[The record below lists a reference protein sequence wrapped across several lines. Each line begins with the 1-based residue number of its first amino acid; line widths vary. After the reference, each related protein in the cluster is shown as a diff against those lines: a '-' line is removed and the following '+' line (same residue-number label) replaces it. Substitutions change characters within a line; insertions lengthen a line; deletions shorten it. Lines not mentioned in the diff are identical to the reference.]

1 MDWQRLKKAV
11 RYLAL
16 YEQPIEKFNVVALS
30 DSDWAG
36 DLRSRRS
43 TTGAVIKAGE
53 HTILVKGTSQKIVA
67 LSSCES
73 EFYGTRR
80 TATHAEFVRGVMAFW
95 GFEARKVKL
104 MVDSSAAKAMSER
117 KGVGANRHVQARYLW
132 LQDKVFNKELEV
144 GKVAGKVNDA
154 DLVTKVQPRATIH
167 AHLQRLGFE
176 KSGREGRQ
184 GLT

>member
-1 MDWQRLKKAV
+1 MRV
-11 RYLAL
+11 
-16 YEQPIEKFNVVALS
+16 
-30 DSDWAG
+30 
-36 DLRSRRS
+36 SRRGPEEYPGS
-43 TTGAVIKAGE
+43 RQGGDSASG
-53 HTILVKGTSQKIVA
+53 
-67 LSSCES
+67 LSGIFQMRVSW
-73 EFYGTRR
+73 
-80 TATHAEFVRGVMAFW
+80 RGPEECPGSRWGGGSSW